1 VEAWVSRISK
11 TGRIVPCLLL
21 SCLVY
26 GQAPIVPSRIVGRVN
41 ETERTVLKGNVHRLA
56 RPQFD
61 RGPAPPDL
69 PMNRMLLVLKRSPEQ
84 EATLETLLDN
94 QQDKASPYYHKWL
107 TPEEFGQRFGPNDDD
122 IQIVTSWLQAH
133 GFQIA
138 KIVKGRNV
146 IEFSGNAAQVE
157 ETFHTA
163 IRKYVVNGED
173 HWANAN
179 DPDIPAALTPLVA
192 GVHTLHNFIKRPM
205 IQIAK
210 EKIAAKLE
218 PQGAGKTPM
227 VTFPG
232 TPPLHA
238 LAPADYWKIYNVSPL
253 FSATPPI
260 NGLGRTIAVVGRS
273 DLFNEGGTPAEDV
286 YDFESVFNVPFEQ
299 IFPIVDGAD
308 PGDLGGGEEAEAT
321 LDVTWSASLAQG
333 ATVDFLVS
341 AITNTTDGADLSE
354 LYIVDN
360 NLADVM
366 TESFGVCEADYTS
379 TAAQGYETLAE
390 QAAAQG
396 MTYLVASGDSGAEG
410 CADPGVETTASGPI
424 SVSLLAA
431 TPFNVAVGG
440 TEFNENGQDSKY
452 WSSTNNTNTL
462 ESALS
467 YIPEDV
473 WNESCTAAACGS
485 DAGIFAGG
493 GGASMFFPKPTWQ
506 SGVAGIPND
515 GHRDL
520 PDVSLTAAS
529 HDPYLLCLE
538 GSCIP
543 DSQGL
548 ISFAAVAGTSAST
561 PSFAGIMALVDQKMN
576 GRQGQAD
583 YVLYKLAAAEKLS
596 SCNASSTSTLPASTC
611 IFNDVT
617 IGNNAVP
624 LSNRTESAGY
634 QAGVG
639 YDRATGLG
647 SVNVA
652 NLVNHW
658 NSITFL
664 PTTTK
669 FTSVTPA
676 TITHGQAVNVDIA
689 VTPNSGT
696 GTPSGSVSLIA
707 NTPIKNSY
715 TPQTAVGVFPL
726 ASGTANQAISSLP
739 GGTYTLTAQYSGDG
753 TFAPSPPAISTAI
766 TVSQEP
772 STTLLSVLS
781 LNQSLNFVPFT
792 GGPYGS
798 FVYLRADVA
807 GQSGQG
813 IPAGPVSFEDGLTGL
828 GEFYLNSQGN
838 TATPNF
844 LNSPNGGTPTGLFTL
859 TPGPHKI
866 IAAYAGDNS
875 FQSSQSSP
883 VNVTMTQ
890 AATSGAVSTAAA
902 PNGSILSATIS
913 TSSGGTPPSGTV
925 TFFVNGTQVGTPV
938 TVHGVPALTTQ
949 TGTLQGAGAT
959 ASHAASALSNGSYTV
974 AATYS
979 GDSNYL
985 TSTSSSTKF
994 TQQSDFEF
1002 SAGSQPVVTIQSP
1015 GDSGSLTLTITA
1027 LDGYNGTIN
1036 FSSSSCSGLPAGA
1049 KCTFKPVSVTGGG
1062 STVLTVTTT
1071 GTSGHLIPPVRR
1083 RLWWVAT
1090 TGVGIAGIFLL
1101 GGCSRRRIEAVLAL
1115 MLCAFSIAAI
1125 GCGGGNGGTTSVTP
1139 TPPPTPPPTATVA
1152 GTSNVA
1158 VTAASGM
1165 LKHTLRVKLIV
1176 E

>member
-1 VEAWVSRISK
+1 MEAWISSICK
-11 TGRIVPCLLL
+11 AGRITPCLLL

-26 GQAPIVPSRIVGRVN
+26 GESPIVPSRIVHRVN
-41 ETERTVLKGNVHRLA
+41 ETQRTVLKGNVHRLA

-84 EATLETLLDN
+84 EAALETLLDN
-94 QQDKASPYYHKWL
+94 QQDKASPHYHKWL
-107 TPEEFGQRFGPNDDD
+107 TPEEFGQQFGPNDHD
-122 IQIVTSWLQAH
+122 IQIVTSWLQTH

-138 KIVKGRNV
+138 KIAQGRNV
-146 IEFSGNAAQVE
+146 IEFSGNAAQVQE
-157 ETFHTA
+157 AFHTA
-163 IRKYVVNGED
+163 IRKYMVNGEE

-179 DPDIPAALTPLVA
+179 DPDIPTALTSVVA
-192 GVHTLHNFIKRPM
+192 GVHTLHNFLKRPM
-205 IQIAK
+205 IHVAEQ
-210 EKIAAKLE
+210 KIPAKLE
-218 PQGAGKTPM
+218 PQGAGKAPK

-232 TPPLHA
+232 TPPVHA
-238 LAPADYWKIYNVSPL
+238 LAPADYWKIYNVNPL
-253 FSATPPI
+253 LSANPGI
-260 NGLGRTIAVVGRS
+260 NGTGRTVAVVGRS
-273 DLFNEGGTPAEDV
+273 DLFNSGADV
-286 YDFESVFNVPFEQ
+286 NDFAGVFDFPSVQVN
-299 IFPIVDGAD
+299 PIVDGAD

-321 LDVTWSASLAQG
+321 LDVTWSQSLAPG
-333 ATVDFLVS
+333 ATVDFVVS
-341 AITNTTDGADLSE
+341 AVTNTTDGVDLSE
-354 LYIVDN
+354 LYIIDN

-366 TESFGVCEADYTS
+366 TESFGGCEADSTS
-379 TAAQGYETLAE
+379 TAAQYYETLAE

-396 MTYLVASGDSGAEG
+396 ITYLVASGDSGAEG
-410 CADPGVETTASGPI
+410 CDNPGETTAVGPV

-440 TEFNENGQDSKY
+440 TIFNEDGQDSKY
-452 WSSTNNTNTL
+452 WSSTNNSDTL

-485 DAGIFAGG
+485 DANIVAGG
-493 GGASMFFPKPTWQ
+493 GGYSTFFPKPTTWQ
-506 SGVAGIPND
+506 SGVTGIPND

-520 PDVSLTAAS
+520 PDVSLTAAL

-543 DSQGL
+543 NSQGL
-548 ISFAAVAGTSAST
+548 IYFAAVGGTSAST

-583 YVLYKLAAAEKLS
+583 YVLYKLAAAEKLA
-596 SCNASSTSTLPASTC
+596 SCNASNTSILPASTC

-617 IGNNAVP
+617 VGNNAVP
-624 LSNRTESAGY
+624 LKGGTESKGY

-639 YDRATGLG
+639 YDPATGLG

-658 NSITFL
+658 NSITFQ
-664 PTTTK
+664 PTTTT
-669 FTSVTPA
+669 FTSVSPT
-676 TITHGQAVNVDIA
+676 TITHGQSVTVKIA
-689 VTPNSGT
+689 VAPNSGT
-696 GTPSGSVSLIA
+696 GTPTGSVALIA
-707 NTPIKNSY
+707 DTP
-715 TPQTAVGVFPL
+715 TRTAVGVLPL
-726 ASGTANQAISSLP
+726 ASGTADQAISSLP

-753 TFAPSPPAISTAI
+753 TFAPSPPANSTSI

-772 STTLLSVLS
+772 STTVLSVFT
-781 LNQSLNFVPFT
+781 LNQSFNFVPLS

-807 GQSGQG
+807 GQSSQGTPTGQ
-813 IPAGPVSFEDGLTGL
+813 VSFMDGTNLIG
-828 GEFYLNSQGN
+828 FYSLNSQGN

-844 LNSPNGGTPTGLFTL
+844 LNSPNGGTPTGLYTL
-859 TPGPHKI
+859 SPGAHTITADYP
-866 IAAYAGDNS
+866 GDAS
-875 FQSSQSSP
+875 FNPSNSSP
-883 VNVTMTQ
+883 VSLTVTQ
-890 AATSGAVSTAAA
+890 AATRSAVSTAAA
-902 PNGSILSATIS
+902 AQGSVLSATVS

-925 TFFVNGTQVGTPV
+925 SFFVNGTQVGTPV

-949 TGTLQGAGAT
+949 TGTLQGAQ
-959 ASHAASALSNGSYTV
+959 ASASYADSALTNGSYAV

-985 TSTSSSTKF
+985 TSTSSST
-994 TQQSDFEF
+994 TLSQQKDFEF
-1002 SAGSQPVVTIQSP
+1002 SAGSKPAITIQSP
-1015 GDSGSLTLTITA
+1015 GDSGSLTLTVTA

-1049 KCTFKPVSVTGGG
+1049 KCTFKPAAVTGGG

-1071 GTSGHLIPPVRR
+1071 GTTGQLMTPVRR
-1083 RLWWVAT
+1083 PFWWVAT

-1101 GGCSRRRIEAVLAL
+1101 GGCSRRRIETLLAL
-1115 MLCAFSIAAI
+1115 TICAFSITAI
-1125 GCGGGNGGTTSVTP
+1125 GCGGGNGGGTTSP
-1139 TPPPTPPPTATVA
+1139 TPPSSPTAV
-1152 GTSNVA
+1152 GTSTVV
-1158 VTAASGM
+1158 VTATSGT
-1165 LKHTLRVKLIV
+1165 LKHTLSFKLAV